1 MMSSK
6 INNENIIRFIYF
18 KTRLNGFQIVHD
30 REPFKDYLADFA
42 RKGGGEPPFPLSFF
56 EHNDCPLRGRGYP
69 PIPLR
74 KKSAKKRLF
83 LAKKN

>member
-42 RKGGGEPPFPLSFF
+42 RKGGGNPPF
-56 EHNDCPLRGRGYP
+56 R
-69 PIPLR
+69 
-74 KKSAKKRLF
+74 
-83 LAKKN
+83 

>member
-56 EHNDCPLRGRGYP
+56 EHNDSVKEKNRLKIGYFWP
-69 PIPLR
+69 
-74 KKSAKKRLF
+74 
-83 LAKKN
+83 KNANCSPF

>member
-42 RKGGGEPPFPLSFF
+42 RKGGGGTPLS
-56 EHNDCPLRGRGYP
+56 
-69 PIPLR
+69 
-74 KKSAKKRLF
+74 AKLF
-83 LAKKN
+83 

>member
-42 RKGGGEPPFPLSFF
+42 RKGGGGNPLS
-56 EHNDCPLRGRGYP
+56 
-69 PIPLR
+69 
-74 KKSAKKRLF
+74 AKLF
-83 LAKKN
+83 